1 MGHVALIDRHGFEL
15 ARLGFLVR
23 ADVAVATVS
32 LLLASNSAIGDS
44 WLDYIRDYDLND
56 YAFGVAVST
65 EQNPYI
71 GVKNATIAFPYL
83 TSFQDSAFNDD
94 WFLIRDGGLGARWVS
109 KGGWELGALARIQTL
124 GLGSVEVDDLLGV
137 ADRKWTIE
145 MGPTIGWRGWP
156 VHINWTTYFEPT
168 DRHTGSISQ
177 LVFSWPIEWSRG
189 YVVPSVEVTHQSS
202 DYADYY
208 FSVTPSEAT
217 AVRPAYESGA
227 AANTA
232 FRIRWGY
239 ALSEKWI
246 LSGRV
251 GVEVLDSEI
260 TDSPIVERDRIWS
273 TTVGLAYNADIFQ
286 PREYDGSAPLMPQFD
301 FKVGAFRD
309 RVDSQV
315 TRDTSDGVPGFAVDV
330 EEILGAPGEKT
341 VVQLDGTLRIGHYH
355 RFEVGFFELSRNSEV
370 TLANDFN
377 FGDEVFVAG
386 TVVDSRVNAKTLSL
400 SYGYSLIRDE
410 QKEIGVMGGV
420 HYTDFD
426 TYIASGTSG
435 QAERSNAA
443 TPLPIIGAFASVFL
457 REKLTVN
464 AKLQLFRT
472 EIDQYEGSM
481 NYATLDIQ
489 RRFGEHASVGLG
501 YTIYDMKL
509 RSSDSDVNGYVKIR
523 HHGPMLFM
531 TAGF

>member
-1 MGHVALIDRHGFEL
+1 MRFFAAFVGLLVLAESASAGHL
-15 ARLGFLVR
+15 
-23 ADVAVATVS
+23 
-32 LLLASNSAIGDS
+32 
-44 WLDYIRDYDLND
+44 LDYIRDYDLND
-56 YAFGVAVST
+56 YAFGIATST

-71 GVKNATIAFPYL
+71 GVKNGTIAYPYL

-109 KGGWELGALARIQTL
+109 KGGWELGAIARVQTL

-156 VHINWTTYFEPT
+156 VHVNWTTYFEPT

-208 FSVTPSEAT
+208 FSVTAAEAT
-217 AVRPAYESGA
+217 AVRPAYEAGA

-239 ALSEKWI
+239 ALSDDWL
-246 LSGRV
+246 LSGRL
-251 GVEVLDSEI
+251 GVELLDSAI
-260 TDSPIVERDRIWS
+260 SASPIVDRDRIWS
-273 TTVGLAYNADIFQ
+273 ATLGLAYNADIFQ
-286 PREYDGSAPLMPQFD
+286 PRDYDGSAPRTPQFD

-309 RVDSQV
+309 HIDSQV
-315 TRDTSDGVPGFAVDV
+315 KRDTSGGVPGFAVDL

-341 VVQLDGTLRIGHYH
+341 VLQLEGILRIGHYH
-355 RFEVGFFELSRNSEV
+355 RLELGYFELNRDALV
-370 TLANDFN
+370 TLENDIN
-377 FGDEVFVAG
+377 FGDEIFPAG
-386 TVVDSRVNAKTLSL
+386 IEVESRMKAKTLTL
-400 SYGYSLIRDE
+400 SYGYSLIRDA

-420 HYTDFD
+420 HYTSFD
-426 TYIASGTSG
+426 TNIASAASG
-435 QAERSNAA
+435 QAERSHAA
-443 TPLPIIGAFASVFL
+443 IPLPIIGAFASFFL

-464 AKLQLFRT
+464 AKLQIFRT
-472 EIDQYEGSM
+472 DFDRYEGSL

-489 RRFGEHASVGLG
+489 RRFGERVSLGLG
-501 YTIYDMKL
+501 YSYYGMKL
-509 RSSDSDVNGYVKIR
+509 SSSDNDVNGYLKVR
-523 HHGPMLFM
+523 HNGPMMFL